1 MQVGKYSNYYFF
13 FCKNFTIGVCSTST
27 SGCFAHFEWQFGTCV
42 DQVPSTSTTTIRF
55 GHTGQQDQQQQQL
68 GTSNG
73 CFLQGGAI
81 LLIVVSSN
89 CRLGS
94 LLRTA
99 AEAINTLF
107 LSLTHPKSP
116 LLSTL
121 VKIFFKIWQV
131 LFSILLGVLY
141 KLIF

>member
-1 MQVGKYSNYYFF
+1 MQVGKYSNCYFF
-13 FCKNFTIGVCSTST
+13 FCKNCTIGVCSTST

-99 AEAINTLF
+99 AEAINTLS
-107 LSLTHPKSP
+107 LPLTHPKSP

-141 KLIF
+141 RLIF

>member
-99 AEAINTLF
+99 AAEAINT

-116 LLSTL
+116 LFSTL
-121 VKIFFKIWQV
+121 VKIFFKIWQI
-131 LFSILLGVLY
+131 LFDPSWCI
-141 KLIF
+141 I

>member
-13 FCKNFTIGVCSTST
+13 FCKNFTIGLCSTST

-55 GHTGQQDQQQQQL
+55 GHTGQQDQQQQL

-99 AEAINTLF
+99 AAEAINT

-121 VKIFFKIWQV
+121 VIIFFKIWQV

>member
-107 LSLTHPKSP
+107 LSLSLIQSLHSSP
-116 LLSTL
+116 LWSKYFSKYGRFYFLFFL
-121 VKIFFKIWQV
+121 VC
-131 LFSILLGVLY
+131 Y
-141 KLIF
+141 MN

>member
-55 GHTGQQDQQQQQL
+55 GHTGQQDQQQQL

-99 AEAINTLF
+99 AEAINTL
-107 LSLTHPKSP
+107 SLTHPKSP

-121 VKIFFKIWQV
+121 VTIFFKIWQV
-131 LFSILLGVLY
+131 LFSILLGCV
-141 KLIF
+141 I